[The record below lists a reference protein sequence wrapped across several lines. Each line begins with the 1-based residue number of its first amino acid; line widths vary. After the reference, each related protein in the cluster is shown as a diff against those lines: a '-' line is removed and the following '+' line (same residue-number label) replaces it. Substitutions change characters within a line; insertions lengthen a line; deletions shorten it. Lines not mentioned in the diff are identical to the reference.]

1 RIYTQLFK
9 EMSADNTLGDYC
21 RNMQQSQTN
30 KTIAVILLVLMLIAI
45 VPAYYLLY
53 YRHRLYE
60 RFFKEK
66 QRQTDLEMLN
76 DELRRA

>member
-1 RIYTQLFK
+1 
-9 EMSADNTLGDYC
+9 MSADNTLGDYC